1 MNTIDINDILFATA
15 TLHGRN
21 IANIRMSGVISTSD
35 IIARLRQL
43 FGDAAGMIKITLRNV
58 TQGWSRVLN
67 LYLRKREGVQLSLF

>member
-1 MNTIDINDILFATA
+1 MNSIDINDIVFATA
-15 TLHGRN
+15 TLHGRS

-43 FGDAAGMIKITLRNV
+43 FGDAAGMIRITLRNV

-67 LYLRKREGVQLSLF
+67 LYLRKREGVQLLLF